1 MYVHSE
7 EKIHGCVNGVSQCLQ
22 TCLGAKR
29 HALRLCKYVSAS
41 PSVPE
46 AAYLYDDPYT
56 FRTNFVCS
64 PLFEKRPKI
73 T

>member
-41 PSVPE
+41 PFGSGSGISLRRSVHVQNE
-46 AAYLYDDPYT
+46 LCVLT
-56 FRTNFVCS
+56 VV
-64 PLFEKRPKI
+64 
-73 T
+73 